1 MKVLIVDD
9 SEAIL
14 KIVGKMFEELGY
26 QAVTAKDGAIAQQM
40 LSEDD
45 SWDLVLLDW
54 NMPNVSGIE
63 FLQKNHE
70 EKFYKGPVCMMTTE
84 DDPEKIMKALEFG
97 AVEYIM
103 KPFTPEILSSKVSE
117 VLEMKN
123 AG

>member
-1 MKVLIVDD
+1 MKILIVDD
-9 SEAIL
+9 SEPIL
-14 KIVGKMFEELGY
+14 KIVGNMLDDLGY
-26 QAVTAKDGAIAQQM
+26 QAGTAKDGAIAHHM
-40 LSEDD
+40 LSEDG

-84 DDPEKIMKALEFG
+84 DDPEKIMKALEYG
-97 AVEYIM
+97 VVEYIM
-103 KPFTPEILSSKVSE
+103 KPFTFEILSLKISE